1 MGPIFDMVNAALAV
15 KYGDF
20 YLGCCKL
27 ALWESLQFMLEL
39 LSQTFYTLPV

>member
-1 MGPIFDMVNAALAV
+1 MGSIFDMVNAALAV
-15 KYGDF
+15 IYGDF

-39 LSQTFYTLPV
+39 LSQTF